1 MKKTIK
7 TNFNNHLFLSLFFV
21 CIILFSVSCTKQV
34 PEKRVTEIA
43 WPETTV
49 EMKPWARWWWMGSAV
64 DSANIEELMK
74 KYADAGIGGVE
85 ITPIYGAK
93 GFEDKYLDYLSPEW
107 MEELYFSVSKAGELG
122 MAVDMNVGTGWP
134 FGGPQITPELAAGK
148 LIVQEYSLKSGQKL
162 NKKIEVKDPRQQK
175 VGVELMA
182 LMAINQDGEK
192 INLTEKVSP
201 EKQLDWIPDKG
212 DWTLL
217 AAFSGKTLQK
227 VKRAAPGGEGFTMD
241 HMSRVALD
249 TYLERFDKAF
259 GKEKTGVRAFFND
272 SYEVYGADLS
282 PLFFEEFKKRR
293 GYDPSEYLSELTSMD
308 DVDSIARI
316 KSDYRETISDM
327 LLENFSK
334 PWHNWIHKQ
343 GGLSRN
349 QAHGSP
355 GNLLDL
361 YAAVDIPET
370 ETFGSTYFPI
380 PGLPDYTVDKRNIDP
395 DPLMIK
401 MATSAANVTG
411 KPLVSSE
418 TFTWLGEH
426 FKVSMAECKPEV
438 EQLFLT
444 GVNHVFFHGTT
455 YSPEEAGWPGWLFY
469 ASTNIGPSNSFWP
482 HINGLNEYIT
492 RCQSFLQKGK
502 SDNELLIY
510 WPVYDVWHDP
520 KKINKLL
527 SIHHI
532 DEWMHPTPFYKLSQN
547 LYSKGYS
554 IDFISDRLM
563 KEAEIK
569 DKEILTASEAKP
581 YKTLILPSCNLIPIE
596 TINAALSLAES
607 GGTVIF
613 QELPKDVPGYFQ
625 LEKRRQE
632 LQIILE
638 NLKFSEVNANIQ
650 ELKYGEG
657 LILLAED
664 VQKALEY
671 QNIFRESL
679 TDNNLKFI
687 RKDLDGNK
695 IYYLAN
701 HTATSIDTW
710 IPLNAEMDAA
720 VIFDPLTGN
729 FGAAKVATDD
739 EKMTVR
745 VQMEP
750 GESMFIQTVS
760 GKLENI
766 EEWLY
771 LEATSGEIQVSGE
784 WKLNF
789 TNGGPDIPDEQ
800 MLSELISWTALSDEK
815 AKAFSGAAE
824 YTTTFELP
832 QKSADEYL
840 LKLGDIRE
848 SAKIWINDQEV
859 GILWGIP
866 FQTKIGSY
874 LKEGEN
880 TLKIEVTNLMAN
892 RIIDMDKKG
901 IEWRKY
907 HEINFVNLN
916 YKPFNAAE
924 WNLQPSGLL
933 GPVTIVPM
941 KSDKSSQ

>member
-1 MKKTIK
+1 MKKNNK
-7 TNFNNHLFLSLFFV
+7 PDFNNHLYLPLIFACLFLFPA
-21 CIILFSVSCTKQV
+21 SCNKQV
-34 PEKRVTEIA
+34 PEKVVTEIS
-43 WPETTV
+43 WPESSV

-64 DSANIEELMK
+64 DSANIEKLMK

-93 GFEDKYLDYLSPEW
+93 GFEEKYLEYLSPEW
-107 MEELYFSVSKAGELG
+107 MEALYFSVNKARALG

-134 FGGPQITPELAAGK
+134 FGGPQITPEFAAGK
-148 LIVQEYSLKSGQKL
+148 LIVQEYTLKSGQKL
-162 NKKIEVKDPRQQK
+162 KEKIEVKDPRQQK
-175 VGVELMA
+175 VGVELLA
-182 LMAINQDGEK
+182 LMAFNQDGEK
-192 INLTEKVSP
+192 INLIEKV
-201 EKQLDWIPDKG
+201 KDGNQLDWTPENGEWNI
-212 DWTLL
+212 L

-241 HMSRVALD
+241 HMSKDALD
-249 TYLERFDKAF
+249 TYLERFDQAF
-259 GKEKTGVRAFFND
+259 GKEQTGVRAFFND

-282 PLFFEEFKKRR
+282 PTLFEEFKKRR
-293 GYDPSEYLSELTSMD
+293 GYDPGEYLRELTSME

-327 LLENFSK
+327 LLENFSQ

-401 MATSAANVTG
+401 FATSAANVTG

-418 TFTWLGEH
+418 SFTWLGEH
-426 FKVSMAECKPEV
+426 FKVSMSQCKPEV

-444 GVNHVFFHGTT
+444 GVNHVFYHGTT
-455 YSPEEAGWPGWLFY
+455 FSPEEAGWPGWLFY
-469 ASTNIGPSNSFWP
+469 ASTNMAPSNSFWP

-520 KKINKLL
+520 RQINKLL

-532 DEWMHPTPFYKLSQN
+532 DEWMHPTPFYKMSDK
-547 LYSKGYS
+547 LYTNGYS
-554 IDFISDRLM
+554 MDFVSDKLI
-563 KEAEIK
+563 KEAEVKGNTIS
-569 DKEILTASEAKP
+569 TSPHANP
-581 YKTLILPSCNLIPIE
+581 YQTLIIPACNLMPVE
-596 TINAALSLAES
+596 TVNAALSLAEN
-607 GGTVIF
+607 GGTIIF
-613 QELPKDVPGYFQ
+613 QQLPKDVPGYYQ

-632 LQIILE
+632 LRILLDK
-638 NLKFSEVNANIQ
+638 LKFSEVNSGIS
-650 ELKYGEG
+650 ELKYGKG

-679 TDNNLKFI
+679 TDNKLKFI

-710 IPLNAEMDAA
+710 LPLNAKMDAA

-729 FGAAKVATDD
+729 FGAAKVSSEG

-750 GESMFIQTVS
+750 GESVFIQTIS

-771 LEATSGEIQVSGE
+771 LESSEEGTIVSGE
-784 WKLNF
+784 WELKF
-789 TNGGPDIPDEQ
+789 TSGGP
-800 MLSELISWTALSDEK
+800 ELPESQSLTDLVSWTELPDEK
-815 AKAFSGAAE
+815 AKAFSGSAE
-824 YTTTFELP
+824 YTTTFEIP
-832 QKSADEYL
+832 QKDADEYL
-840 LKLGDIRE
+840 LKLGDVRE

-866 FQTKIGSY
+866 FQTRVGKY
-874 LKEGEN
+874 LKEGKN

-892 RIIDMDKKG
+892 RIIDLDKKG
-901 IEWRKY
+901 VEWRKY
-907 HEINFVNLN
+907 HEINFVDLN
-916 YKPFNAAE
+916 YKPFNAAD
-924 WNLQPSGLL
+924 WKLQPSGLL
-933 GPVTIVPM
+933 GQVTIVPM
-941 KSDKSSQ
+941 KADKSSQ